1 MERRKLNNADL
12 EKYGSYENFCK
23 LQDEYLDKREALGHD
38 VRSFQD
44 RMEEMTNVGK
54 KFEDKKGYVYDKNLN
69 MIRKLAFKWSTYSYF
84 SSTGLYTHADLIQE
98 ASIAWH
104 KAYDTYH
111 AKGYPDGQAKFS
123 TYAYACIKNRF
134 KDMLIALERQE
145 KYGEGGVFE
154 TTYIED
160 NVNEIDLMYDNIN
173 THLTLPEWEEK
184 SDVVRMIRSVLT
196 ERDGNIL
203 MMKYGIGLGSPS
215 NTYEIAELLDIPRM
229 TVQDALKR
237 ATSNE
242 QLKQL
247 LIKFI

>member
-23 LQDEYLDKREALGHD
+23 LQDEYLNKREALGHD

-44 RMEEMTNVGK
+44 RMKEKAVKDKGVSNVK
-54 KFEDKKGYVYDKNLN
+54 DKAYLNHLN
-69 MIRKLAFKWSTYSYF
+69 MIRKLASKFSEYSSLKSEGIYSYE
-84 SSTGLYTHADLIQE
+84 DLIQE
-98 ASIAWH
+98 GSIAWSN
-104 KAYDTYH
+104 AYDTYH
-111 AKGYPDGQAKFS
+111 TAGYNNGEASFT
-123 TYAYACIKNRF
+123 TYAHTCVANLF
-134 KDMLIALERQE
+134 KDTLKKEIRKQKDYETVSLEGIDTQE
-145 KYGEGGVFE
+145 E
-154 TTYIED
+154 TYELT
-160 NVNEIDLMYDNIN
+160 NRP
-173 THLTLPEWEEK
+173 LTLPEWEEK
-184 SDVVRMIRSVLT
+184 SDVVRIIRSVLSV
-196 ERDGNIL
+196 RDGDIL
-203 MMKYGIGLGSPS
+203 MLKYGIGVGSPS